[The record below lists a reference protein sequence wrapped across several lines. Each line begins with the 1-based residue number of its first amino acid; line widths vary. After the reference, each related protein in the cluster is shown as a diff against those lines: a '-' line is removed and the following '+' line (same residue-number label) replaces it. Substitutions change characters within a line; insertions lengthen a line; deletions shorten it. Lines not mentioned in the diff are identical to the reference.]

1 MKLIP
6 QSILGRTLAIL
17 LLGFLVLGAILTSQM
32 YVDRQSMLPGIGGW
46 HVISRITSITEIVNE
61 TPSQDRPEIIRSYQ
75 GPVFQIQWT
84 QQSLLPPMPLD
95 WRGSLVKQALEAQLG
110 PLSNDA
116 FRIGQTTFPDRSSR
130 FDRMPRDHDHDYDHD
145 YKYDRH
151 FDRDHRHDDH
161 RKRSA
166 MIISLKLSDGTW
178 LSFTTKTSK
187 MLPVWRS
194 RFFWPGFVLL
204 VFVIG
209 LSVWAVRRASKP
221 LDRFTRAAERL
232 GLDFNADPLDEKGP
246 REVARA
252 AKAFN
257 LMQSRL
263 QAFIKDRTH
272 MLAAISHDLRTPI
285 TRLKLRAEFIEDE
298 EQRAKMLAD
307 LDEMEAMIAATL
319 VFARDDAA
327 NEPTK
332 QLDLVQLV
340 RDIVDDDIK
349 RGMLSCDLPE
359 TLEFTG
365 RPMGLKRLLSNLVEN
380 AKRFADHVDVSVSST
395 PEHVTILVSDNGP
408 GIPGDMLE
416 RVFDPFVRVE
426 TSRSRDTGGTG
437 LGLSAVR
444 SIAHAHGGTVK
455 LRNRKQGGLEV
466 RVTLPQL

>member
-1 MKLIP
+1 MKLAP

-32 YVDRQSMLPGIGGW
+32 YVERQSMLPDIGGW
-46 HVISRITSITEIVNE
+46 HVVSRITSITEIINE
-61 TPSQDRPEIIRSYQ
+61 TSPQDRPETIRSYQ
-75 GPVFQIQWT
+75 GPVFHIQWT
-84 QQSLLPPMPLD
+84 PQSLLPPVPLD
-95 WRGSLVKQALEAQLG
+95 WRGNLVKKALEAQLG
-110 PLSNDA
+110 PLRNDA
-116 FRIGQTTFPDRSSR
+116 FRIGQATFPDRRSH
-130 FDRMPRDHDHDYDHD
+130 FDMMRREH
-145 YKYDRH
+145 DRH
-151 FDRDHRHDDH
+151 FGRDFRHDKPS
-161 RKRSA
+161 KRLA
-166 MIISLKLSDGTW
+166 MVISLKLQDGTW
-178 LSFTTKTSK
+178 LNFTTKTDK

-194 RFFWPGFVLL
+194 RSFWPGLVLL
-204 VFVIG
+204 IFVVG
-209 LSVWAVRRASKP
+209 FSVWAVRRASKP
-221 LDRFTRAAERL
+221 LDRFAQAAERL
-232 GLDFNADPLDEKGP
+232 GLDFNAPPLNEKGP

-327 NEPTK
+327 NEPT
-332 QLDLVQLV
+332 QELDLAQLTQ
-340 RDIVDDDIK
+340 DIVSEDIK
-349 RGMLSCDLPE
+349 SGVVSCELPE
-359 TLEFTG
+359 TLLFTG
-365 RPMGLKRLLSNLVEN
+365 RPIGLKRMLNNLVDN
-380 AKRFADHVDVSVSST
+380 AKRFG
-395 PEHVTILVSDNGP
+395 EHVEVTLNSSPDTVVIVVSDNGP
-408 GIPGDMLE
+408 GIPEDMLDS
-416 RVFDPFVRVE
+416 VFDPFVRVE

-455 LRNRKQGGLEV
+455 LSNREQGGLAAE
-466 RVTLPQL
+466 VTLPRL